1 MLAPTLPPIQPDTPA
16 PSATHAPAAQRT
28 RPDARK
34 AAAPSSTDAKAKA
47 TGSGRAESP
56 SPDRAEDRSFAASLD
71 RASRLA
77 EPGAQES
84 AAPVEPK
91 AQKSAEQDAS
101 SQTPSTPA
109 EPSTEPQEPGSGVIE
124 TVPGGESPTERT
136 IGSGSPIAQVDAP
149 SAPAPAQH
157 APTQPE
163 HSAAQPGT
171 RPTPGAIAA
180 QPDDRGA
187 AGRTPTPGDSD
198 ASAPAPP
205 SANAGDAKAPR
216 AEDHSQPGATQRASD
231 GSARPSINPEEPT
244 GDPRLSAKPE
254 QASLSQKDAPV
265 APSRAA
271 SADASRAIPTDH
283 GARVLPE
290 RVREEPSAPLPPA
303 RPQAG
308 EARLVDDEAPPEVS
322 AQTDRAARPDASQ
335 RRQAFGGAP
344 TPSEIAPGDETEA
357 QRVAASAF
365 ASESARASQSQTETA
380 PSAPSVA
387 QLQAAGAQSG
397 ASTSD
402 ERPRDDAR
410 QQGQERAAPAQQAS
424 GARESSAQHTGSQF
438 DLRPGG
444 EIRATPANPAQSNT
458 TLTGSPQGAEP
469 DEAALASIHR
479 GLGVAMKQQ
488 GGSVQMRLTPESLG
502 LLKIEMTIARGVV
515 AATLQA
521 STPEARELLGRHIET
536 LRASLE
542 AKGLSVERLSITL
555 APASHGGSSGQFNG
569 AGSNAHQQG
578 AGQQATSADPN
589 ADHDASGERSK
600 GWFEREQ
607 KRSERAREE
616 AATEPDERLFRFRF
630 GLHAIG

>member
-1 MLAPTLPPIQPDTPA
+1 MLAPTLPPIQPDAPP
-16 PSATHAPAAQRT
+16 PSATLAPAAQRT
-28 RPDARK
+28 RPDAPK
-34 AAAPSSTDAKAKA
+34 SAAPSSTDAKARS
-47 TGSGRAESP
+47 TGSGRAENP
-56 SPDRAEDRSFAASLD
+56 SPDRPDERSFAASLD
-71 RASRLA
+71 RASKRA
-77 EPGAQES
+77 EPGARENTG
-84 AAPVEPK
+84 PVEPE

-101 SQTPSTPA
+101 AQTPSAPA
-109 EPSTEPQEPGSGVIE
+109 EHSPEPQEPAASVVEPVSGGVPVTEPTVGSDA
-124 TVPGGESPTERT
+124 
-136 IGSGSPIAQVDAP
+136 PIAQVDAP
-149 SAPAPAQH
+149 IAPAPSPRTPIQPEQH
-157 APTQPE
+157 AEQSE
-163 HSAAQPGT
+163 S

-180 QPDDRGA
+180 QPDPRGA
-187 AGRTPTPGDSD
+187 AGAQTTTGNDNA
-198 ASAPAPP
+198 ASPAP

-244 GDPRLSAKPE
+244 GDARLSAKPE
-254 QASLSQKDAPV
+254 QASSNQKDAPV
-265 APSRAA
+265 AAPRAA
-271 SADASRAIPTDH
+271 SADASRPLPTDD

-290 RVREEPSAPLPPA
+290 RASEEPDASLPPA
-303 RPQAG
+303 RPRAG
-308 EARLVDDEAPPEVS
+308 EARLVEDEAAPEVS
-322 AQTDRAARPDASQ
+322 AQTDRVARPQASE
-335 RRQAFGGAP
+335 RRQAFGAAP
-344 TPSEIAPGDETEA
+344 TTSEIAPADETDT
-357 QRVAASAF
+357 QRVAARAF
-365 ASESARASQSQTETA
+365 PTEGGRTSQSQAEPA

-387 QLQAAGAQSG
+387 QLQAAGAHSG

-410 QQGQERAAPAQQAS
+410 QQRQDRAAPAQQAT
-424 GARESSAQHTGSQF
+424 GARDSSAQHAGSQF

-444 EIRATPANPAQSNT
+444 EIRATPANPAQTNT
-458 TLTGSPQGAEP
+458 TLTGSAQGAEP
-469 DEAALASIHR
+469 DEAALASVHR

-578 AGQQATSADPN
+578 AGQQTTSADPN
-589 ADHDASGERSK
+589 ADHDASGERSR

-607 KRSERAREE
+607 KRYERSREE
-616 AATEPDERLFRFRF
+616 GATEPDERLFRFRF